1 MEYLTL
7 LTLPFL
13 ISLIWLTAL
22 HLPAHTPPP
31 KQTPILLLISHPDD
45 EAMFFS
51 PTLLSLTAPDLNNDV
66 RVICLSSGNSD
77 GVGNIR
83 TSELVESCRRLGI
96 RDASLPG
103 AGTVYSQEGGTGRGG
118 RKFGKV
124 IVVEDERL
132 HDGMGVVWDSE
143 YISSTIDSILHQ
155 WSTQEEGGEDGW
167 TPSIT
172 LTFDPHGVSSHSNHI
187 SAYHGAKHFIRHT
200 SPATKL
206 YTLTTTS
213 LPRKYLSI
221 LDFPITYFS
230 LGRGK
235 NSLLFVLGPEGF
247 KKARGAMT
255 GAHVSQMRWFRW
267 GWIWLSRYMVVNDLL
282 EEDVLGR
289 GGSGGSGSGSGKV
302 GGQKEL

>member
-1 MEYLTL
+1 LPPL
-7 LTLPFL
+7 LP
-13 ISLIWLTAL
+13 SRLTAL
-22 HLPAHTPPP
+22 HFPAHTPPP

-51 PTLLSLTAPDLNNDV
+51 PTLLSLTAPSLNNDV

-77 GVGNIR
+77 GIGNIR

-96 RDASLPG
+96 RDASLPE
-103 AGTVYSQEGGTGRGG
+103 AGTV
-118 RKFGKV
+118 
-124 IVVEDERL
+124 
-132 HDGMGVVWDSE
+132 
-143 YISSTIDSILHQ
+143 STIDSILHQ
-155 WSTQEEGGEDGW
+155 WSTQEEGGKDAW

-200 SPATKL
+200 SPTTKL

-221 LDFPITYFS
+221 LDFPITY
-230 LGRGK
+230 LTHI

-255 GAHVSQMRWFRW
+255 DAHVSQMRWFRW
-267 GWIWLSRYMVVNDLL
+267 GWIWLSRYMVVNDLF
-282 EEDVLGR
+282 EEDVLGGG
-289 GGSGGSGSGSGKV
+289 GGSGSGSGSGKV